1 MRGPGA
7 SVLVVRL
14 ALVVL
19 ALGACGDKP
28 TSDADA
34 STGGD
39 TSTVDTSTICEGQC
53 RQTSLTAM
61 FVNTRT
67 LDSAYYGTNFDTQ
80 AVRIEAYRKAPQG
93 CPTGSSQTPDYT
105 LVLAQVAP
113 AQPSSNTSPAN
124 ILDFKGDL
132 LGGPLGLAAMMKQID
147 TAAWVPNTF
156 VAVDVNLT
164 FSSGTVTGHIYATHC
179 TTLDN

>member
-1 MRGPGA
+1 MRSA
-7 SVLVVRL
+7 CVLVAVPLCL
-14 ALVVL
+14 A
-19 ALGACGDKP
+19 AACSDKP
-28 TSDADA
+28 ASDADA
-34 STGGD
+34 SASID
-39 TSTVDTSTICEGQC
+39 TFTVDTSTSCEGQC
-53 RQTSLTAM
+53 RQTNLTAM

-67 LDSAYYGTNFDTQ
+67 LDSAYYGTTFDTQ
-80 AVRIEAYRKAPQG
+80 SLRIEAYRKAPQG
-93 CPTGSSQTPDYT
+93 CPTGGSQTPDYT
-105 LVLAQVAP
+105 LVLAEVAP

-179 TTLDN
+179 ATLDN